1 MGNTPIQIVNQIP
14 QVAIVGVGLLGGSI
28 GLGLK
33 QAGYTGRI
41 LGVGRTQRSLQT
53 ALDVGCVDDIA
64 LAEESLWQQLDC
76 QTLVILATPI
86 CTFEVHFKAIAA
98 AGGRNVIITDAG
110 STKAVVCEYAT
121 KHLPDPGWFV
131 GAHPMAGSEKQGPQ
145 HADAA
150 MLINRPTILTPLP
163 EAHPRAVEVVT
174 ALWQAIGMRTLTM
187 TPQDHDNAVAAISHL
202 PHALAMQL
210 VLTTSRQPQ
219 SLDIAA
225 GGFRD
230 TTRVASGDVAIWKDI
245 FLTNRQALVAAIDQF
260 QTDLSQLRDRLLQ
273 GDEAYITETL
283 TQAKAIR
290 DQWMNAPQQG
300 GSLPGRPAE

>member
-33 QAGYTGRI
+33 LAGYTGRI
-41 LGVGRTQRSLQT
+41 LGVGRTQSSLQT
-53 ALDVGCVDDIA
+53 AQDLGCVDEIA
-64 LAEESLWQQLDC
+64 LTSDTLWQLDR
-76 QTLVILATPI
+76 QTLVVLATPI
-86 CTFEVHFKAIAA
+86 CTFEQHLKAIAV
-98 AGGRNVIITDAG
+98 AGGSNVIITDAG
-110 STKAVVCEYAT
+110 STKAVVCEYAI

-145 HADAA
+145 FADAS
-150 MLINRPTILTPLP
+150 LLRNRPTILTPLP
-163 EAHPRAVEVVT
+163 QSHDRALEVVT

-187 TPQDHDNAVAAISHL
+187 TPQDHDKAVAAISHL

-210 VLTTSRQPQ
+210 VLTAACQPQ
-219 SLDIAA
+219 ALDIAA

-245 FLTNRQALVAAIDQF
+245 FLTNRDALVTAMDQF
-260 QTDLSQLRDRLLQ
+260 QADLSLLRDKLMQ
-273 GDEAYITETL
+273 GDESFITEKL

-290 DQWMNAPQQG
+290 DQWIASPSQG
-300 GSLPGRPAE
+300 GSLPNRPAE